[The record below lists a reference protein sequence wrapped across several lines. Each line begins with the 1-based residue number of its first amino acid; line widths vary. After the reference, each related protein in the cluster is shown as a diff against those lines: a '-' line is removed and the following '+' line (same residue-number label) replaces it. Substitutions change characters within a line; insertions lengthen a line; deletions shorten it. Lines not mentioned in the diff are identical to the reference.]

1 VAVPYATVEGFK
13 ALYDVTEEEMEA
25 IKRYVP
31 DWSKNSTIVP
41 IRTEDGKLKYV
52 DFSHANAYDTLTRP
66 VQTVLNAVAEGR
78 TDEDG
83 IMDDFLAG
91 LFTATK
97 ELGEPFISESIW
109 TEAAAD
115 IIGRGGRT
123 RSGSRIYNDLD
134 TPGDK
139 AQAIMKHLVEAQMP
153 FSAGQI
159 NRIFKAGLNEIDI
172 TEKGKFDKYGQ
183 VFELGDEMAGLV
195 GFRAV
200 PLNPERSLNFKIAD
214 YQKGVRDSR
223 SLFTAKSLRGGPID
237 ARDIVQNYINANR
250 ALYQTRQEFQ
260 KDIDGARVL
269 GISEG
274 NLYNTVTD
282 RISKIDFATIDND
295 QFRPLAIS
303 REVQQAFAEN
313 AAAIGV
319 DNPYLEAA
327 GAIAQVQGAL
337 SALRLSD
344 GDFPLIENPLLPESF
359 FTGPSALNLGN
370 IDQQTLSKTG
380 QNNSLQGLTTAQKL
394 AILFPN

>member
-1 VAVPYATVEGFK
+1 MFK

-97 ELGEPFISESIW
+97 ELGEPFNSESIW

-139 AQAIMKHLVEAQMP
+139 AQAIMKHLVEAQML
-153 FSAGQI
+153 FSA
-159 NRIFKAGLNEIDI
+159 
-172 TEKGKFDKYGQ
+172 
-183 VFELGDEMAGLV
+183 
-195 GFRAV
+195 
-200 PLNPERSLNFKIAD
+200 RS
-214 YQKGVRDSR
+214 
-223 SLFTAKSLRGGPID
+223 
-237 ARDIVQNYINANR
+237 
-250 ALYQTRQEFQ
+250 
-260 KDIDGARVL
+260 
-269 GISEG
+269 
-274 NLYNTVTD
+274 
-282 RISKIDFATIDND
+282 D
-295 QFRPLAIS
+295 Q
-303 REVQQAFAEN
+303 
-313 AAAIGV
+313 
-319 DNPYLEAA
+319 
-327 GAIAQVQGAL
+327 
-337 SALRLSD
+337 
-344 GDFPLIENPLLPESF
+344 
-359 FTGPSALNLGN
+359 
-370 IDQQTLSKTG
+370 
-380 QNNSLQGLTTAQKL
+380 
-394 AILFPN
+394 

>member
-1 VAVPYATVEGFK
+1 
-13 ALYDVTEEEMEA
+13 
-25 IKRYVP
+25 
-31 DWSKNSTIVP
+31 
-41 IRTEDGKLKYV
+41 
-52 DFSHANAYDTLTRP
+52 
-66 VQTVLNAVAEGR
+66 
-78 TDEDG
+78 
-83 IMDDFLAG
+83 MDDFLAG

-97 ELGEPFISESIW
+97 ELGEPFVSESIW

-139 AQAIMKHLVEAQMP
+139 AQSYHETLSRSTDAISLL
-153 FSAGQI
+153 GQI

-250 ALYQTRQEFQ
+250 ALYQVRQEF
-260 KDIDGARVL
+260 
-269 GISEG
+269 
-274 NLYNTVTD
+274 
-282 RISKIDFATIDND
+282 SK
-295 QFRPLAIS
+295 R
-303 REVQQAFAEN
+303 
-313 AAAIGV
+313 
-319 DNPYLEAA
+319 Y
-327 GAIAQVQGAL
+327 
-337 SALRLSD
+337 
-344 GDFPLIENPLLPESF
+344 
-359 FTGPSALNLGN
+359 
-370 IDQQTLSKTG
+370 
-380 QNNSLQGLTTAQKL
+380 
-394 AILFPN
+394 

>member
-1 VAVPYATVEGFK
+1 
-13 ALYDVTEEEMEA
+13 M
-25 IKRYVP
+25 
-31 DWSKNSTIVP
+31 
-41 IRTEDGKLKYV
+41 
-52 DFSHANAYDTLTRP
+52 
-66 VQTVLNAVAEGR
+66 
-78 TDEDG
+78 
-83 IMDDFLAG
+83 
-91 LFTATK
+91 
-97 ELGEPFISESIW
+97 
-109 TEAAAD
+109 
-115 IIGRGGRT
+115 
-123 RSGSRIYNDLD
+123 
-134 TPGDK
+134 
-139 AQAIMKHLVEAQMP
+139 AIMKHLVEAQMP

-250 ALYQTRQEFQ
+250 ALYQVRQEFQ

-282 RISKIDFATIDND
+282 RISRIDFATIDND
-295 QFRPLAIS
+295 QFRPLAVS
-303 REVQQAFAEN
+303 TEVQQAFAEN